1 MEEELKDIIHA
12 VGIEDGDYQFLEG
25 LAETFFAQHTKDEV
39 LELFCKAYYR
49 GRKDFA
55 AKVKSYE
62 EDLIYY
68 KDCFKSV
75 REDRNRLDEELR
87 RLLVKYSEEGGFK
100 REKQPFYM
108 CWVEGER
115 GPQLQHDTIEQAK
128 AEAKRLAECS
138 NKRTYVLAPIMKYI
152 TVTIASEQPIE
163 DSDNLPF

>member
-1 MEEELKDIIHA
+1 MEEELKEIIHN

-25 LAETFFAQHTKDEV
+25 LAETFFAQHTKEEV

-55 AKVKSYE
+55 DKVKSCE

-68 KDCFKSV
+68 KDCFESV

-87 RLLVKYSEEGGFK
+87 RFQVKYSEEGGFK

-108 CWVEGER
+108 CWVDGER
-115 GPQLQHDTIEQAK
+115 GPQHQHDTLEKAK

-138 NKRTYVLAPIMKYI
+138 NKNTFVLAPVMKYI
-152 TVTIASEQPIE
+152 TVTTVSEQPIE
-163 DSDNLPF
+163 DGDMLPF